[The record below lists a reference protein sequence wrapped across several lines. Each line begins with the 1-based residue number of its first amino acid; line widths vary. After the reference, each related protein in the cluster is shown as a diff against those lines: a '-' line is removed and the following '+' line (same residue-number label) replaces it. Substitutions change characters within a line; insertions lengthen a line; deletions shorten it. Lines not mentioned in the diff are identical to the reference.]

1 MTDFTPW
8 HLKQRWFCYFVFCWF
23 YFSRVKVCFFF
34 FFSAVWRC
42 VKSTNTRWGQ
52 WSGWKPTRYE
62 LYERK
67 SRESK
72 AEILQF
78 LTSSTFLQMCWCVF
92 KSSFLITALCAYV
105 FVTKMIIF
113 CFPGTYL
120 AYYQVIAGCIKH
132 ISFLNSWY
140 HYSFSRK

>member
-34 FFSAVWRC
+34 FFQQCDDALNPQIR
-42 VKSTNTRWGQ
+42 
-52 WSGWKPTRYE
+52 
-62 LYERK
+62 
-67 SRESK
+67 
-72 AEILQF
+72 AEANEVDGNQPGMNYMRGKVGSQKQRFFQF